1 MLPSFIA
8 EEPDSLVTAVQG
20 CGRGSVVLSRLQLPV
35 PQELVFL

>member
-20 CGRGSVVLSRLQLPV
+20 CGGGSAVLSQLLLPV
-35 PQELVFL
+35 PQELVFP

>member
-1 MLPSFIA
+1 MLPSFVA

-20 CGRGSVVLSRLQLPV
+20 RSRGSVVLSQLRLPV